1 MSIENNLQSWMKHCV
16 PNLGDNTFYMQLPF
30 DGPRPKKDYMSF
42 QVMSLVPEQHSF
54 DSVRVASGSALISE
68 TMRFNATMTVSINA
82 YSYQGYQWL
91 NRLHASAEDWQ
102 SRELLRADGVDIN
115 LAGMVSARNL
125 SGLGDEK
132 SRPRHQGD
140 FRFYITTDNTFEI
153 HRLSEFIITGK
164 WVKDDVLFRHEVMV

>member
-1 MSIENNLQSWMKHCV
+1 MSIEKNLQSWLKYCV

-42 QVMSLVPEQHSF
+42 QVMSLAPEQHSF
-54 DSVRVASGSALISE
+54 DIVRVASGSALISE
-68 TMRFNATMTVSINA
+68 TVRFNATMTVSINA

-102 SRELLRADGVDIN
+102 SRELLRADGVDMN
-115 LAGMVSARNL
+115 LAGMVSTRNL
-125 SGLGDEK
+125 TGLGGEK

-140 FRFYITTDNTFEI
+140 FRFYITTENKFEV
-153 HRLSEFIITGK
+153 HRLKEFIITGK
-164 WVKDDVLFRHEVMV
+164 WVNDDVLFRHEITV

>member
-1 MSIENNLQSWMKHCV
+1 MSIEKNLMSWMKHCV
-16 PNLGDNTFYMQLPF
+16 PAAKQYIQLPF
-30 DGPRPKKDYMSF
+30 DGDRPKSDYMAF

-82 YSYQGYQWL
+82 FSYQGYQWL

-102 SRELLRADGVDIN
+102 SRELLRADGVDMN
-115 LAGMVSARNL
+115 LAGMVSTRNL
-125 SGLGDEK
+125 TGLGDEK

-140 FRFYITTDNTFEI
+140 FRFYITTDNKFEV
-153 HRLSEFIITGK
+153 HRLKEFIITGR
-164 WVKDDVLFRHEVMV
+164 WVKDDVLFRNEFVV

>member
-1 MSIENNLQSWMKHCV
+1 MSIEKNLMSWMKRNIV
-16 PNLGDNTFYMQLPF
+16 GASTFIQLPF
-30 DGPRPKKDYMSF
+30 DGDRPKADYLAF

-54 DSVRVASGSALISE
+54 DSVRAASGAALISE
-68 TMRFNATMTVSINA
+68 TLKFNATLTVSINA
-82 YSYQGYQWL
+82 FSYKGYEWL

-102 SRELLRADGVDIN
+102 SRELLRADGVDMS
-115 LAGMVSARNL
+115 LAGMVSTRNL
-125 SGLGDEK
+125 TGLGDEK

-164 WVKDDVLFRHEVMV
+164 WSKDDDIIIRQEIAV